1 MAEGREL
8 VTVRTRTRPGYPR
21 RKPRRKY
28 GYSDDTTN
36 NDRAWMALSVLIV
49 TAMFAAAVIP
59 WQVM

>member
-1 MAEGREL
+1 MTA
-8 VTVRTRTRPGYPR
+8 RTRTRPGYPR

-36 NDRAWMALSVLIV
+36 NDRAWMALSVLVV